1 MAEIESNPK
10 EVSKTSIVIKS
21 VVALALGILI
31 LMLPRPD
38 NLTPEGHRFLAL
50 LLTVVVLWVSEAV
63 PIGVTALLA
72 GASLILL
79 KIQPAQSAWA
89 PYASPAVM
97 FVLMVIMF
105 GVVLNEVGL
114 ANRMMFYLLKFAG
127 TKVKRLSLILAIG
140 CTLTSTIFHDATIT
154 VIMVFAF
161 VPVFMSMGMKPG
173 MGHRLPTFFFMLI
186 PLSASAGGFGT
197 LLGGGRNPLA
207 LEILQKFSG
216 GQIKIGF
223 LEYIVIMFPICILT
237 AVATWAILWVLL
249 RPKEKE
255 LVGIELADPGPMS
268 GKEWGV
274 LTVFVITFILWFSG
288 DLTGWH
294 YSVPAA
300 FAILGFCAPGWISFR
315 TICDKFPW
323 ESWIVF
329 GAGVSMGGIDA
340 GQRRRALSGR
350 DPAAAFGRQTDVC
363 SLLRHRLFRVVPVQH
378 DEQLGGRGPDA
389 AHCSAHGRND
399 ADVAAVRGHDSAHDD
414 LLHHARDRLPPHHHR
429 LQHRLLQPE
438 GFRQDR
444 GPLVPDPAG
453 DLCVEHDG
461 LLAADRVRQI
471 ATQRVNRPPPQRAD
485 SARRRWGS
493 PRRETFFSPHGL
505 LAAGPQPEDR
515 GERHVQNTQLHHAG
529 R

>member
-1 MAEIESNPK
+1 MAEVESIKNDATAK
-10 EVSKTSIVIKS
+10 SIIIKTLI
-21 VVALALGILI
+21 ALALGILI
-31 LMLPRPD
+31 MMLPRPE

-50 LLTVVVLWVSEAV
+50 LITVVVLWVSEAV

-89 PYASPAVM
+89 PFASPAVM

-114 ANRMMFYLLKFAG
+114 ANRLMYYLLKFAG
-127 TKVKRLSLILAIG
+127 TKVKRLSLILAVG
-140 CTLTSTIFHDATIT
+140 CTLTSTVFHDATIT

-173 MGHRLPTFFFMLI
+173 SGHKLPTFFFMLI

-207 LEILQKFSG
+207 LEILQKFSEG
-216 GQIKIGF
+216 RIKIGF

-237 AVATWAILWVLL
+237 AIATWAILWVLL

-255 LVGIELADPGPMS
+255 LVGIEMADPGPMS

-274 LTVFVITFILWFSG
+274 LTIFVITFILWFCG

-329 GAGVSMGGIDA
+329 GAGVSLGGSMLDSGA
-340 GQRRRALSGR
+340 GQFLAETLLPLLDGKPLFIVYYGIGFFGSFLS
-350 DPAAAFGRQTDVC
+350 
-363 SLLRHRLFRVVPVQH
+363 SMM
-378 DEQLGGRGPDA
+378 
-389 AHCSAHGRND
+389 SNS
-399 ADVAAVRGHDSAHDD
+399 AAVALMLPIVLPMAEMMNMSPQSVAMIAPMTTSFIMLVIGCPPTIIAYSTGYFSQMEFVKIAVPWALI
-414 LLHHARDRLPPHHHR
+414 LLVICTLSMIIYWP
-429 LQHRLLQPE
+429 LI
-438 GFRQDR
+438 GF
-444 GPLVPDPAG
+444 VK
-453 DLCVEHDG
+453 
-461 LLAADRVRQI
+461 
-471 ATQRVNRPPPQRAD
+471 
-485 SARRRWGS
+485 
-493 PRRETFFSPHGL
+493 
-505 LAAGPQPEDR
+505 
-515 GERHVQNTQLHHAG
+515 
-529 R
+529 